1 MEWLRQIGKLLL
13 LLALQVLLFNRL
25 QIAGWCF
32 PMVYILF
39 LINLP
44 AKTPRWAEMLIGF
57 AVGLLMDIWFTSLGV
72 HIAACVAIS
81 FLRPILLHNL
91 VQEIERVSGDVCS
104 LSIGRV
110 EYIKCAVILTL
121 IHHFIVFA
129 LEAWSLQNWWMV
141 LLQTIISSAMTLVV
155 ILGYDMLKK

>member
-1 MEWLRQIGKLLL
+1 
-13 LLALQVLLFNRL
+13 
-25 QIAGWCF
+25 
-32 PMVYILF
+32 MVYILF

-57 AVGLLMDIWFTSLGV
+57 IVGLLMDIWFTSLGV

-129 LEAWSLQNWWMV
+129 LEAWSLQNWWIV
-141 LLQTIISSAMTLVV
+141 LLQTIISSIMTLIV

>member
-1 MEWLRQIGKLLL
+1 
-13 LLALQVLLFNRL
+13 
-25 QIAGWCF
+25 
-32 PMVYILF
+32 MVYILF

-110 EYIKCAVILTL
+110 EYVKCAVILTL

-129 LEAWSLQNWWMV
+129 LEAWSLQNWWIV
-141 LLQTIISSAMTLVV
+141 LLQTIISSIMTLIV